1 MNSNRY
7 HLPHFIQFNSRG
19 ITLVEVLV
27 ALVIVALALGAGL
40 NVSGAVTNN
49 VTRLENVVL
58 AQWCAENILIEM
70 RLTSNLPVANSTEE
84 NCSQKGKNFLVKIET
99 ESTISTVFKKI
110 NIRVLD
116 EYKNS
121 QFSITTVLPIKQ
133 S

>member
-1 MNSNRY
+1 MNFSPY
-7 HLPHFIQFNSRG
+7 HLPRFERFNSAG

-58 AQWCAENILIEM
+58 AQWCAENILLEM
-70 RLTSNLPVANSTEE
+70 RLTGNLPVTNSSEE
-84 NCSQKGKNFLVKIET
+84 NCAQIGKNFLVKIES
-99 ESTISTVFKKI
+99 ESTPNPMFKKM

-121 QFSITTVLPIKQ
+121 QFSIKTVLPVN
-133 S
+133 SF